1 MRALS
6 RPVPL
11 AALVLAGAL
20 AAWIITVQRMR
31 GMDAGPGTDLGGL
44 GWYVGIWVTMM
55 AAMMLPSAAPM
66 VLLFAKVSGER
77 ARRGQA
83 ELVPTWIFVAG
94 YLAAWTAYGLVAY
107 GAYRAVVSAGTDWL
121 AWERSGR
128 YVAGGALIAAAV
140 YQLTPLKDVC
150 LRHCRSPLH
159 FILHGWREGRVGAF
173 RMGVE
178 HGAYCVGCCWGLM
191 LALFAL
197 GVMSLFWMAVV
208 AVAILVEK
216 VTPQGE
222 RLARLFAVALV
233 ALGIW
238 VASAPASVPGL
249 VQPDSHGADLARMR
263 MMGMK
268 PGTTPMRGMQPAK
281 TRMQD
286 MKPKKTQ
293 MQGMKPAPG
302 RMSATTPSMNTP

>member
-66 VLLFAKVSGER
+66 VLLFARVSGER
-77 ARRGQA
+77 AQRGQA

-128 YVAGGALIAAAV
+128 YVAGGALIAAGV

-159 FILHGWREGRVGAF
+159 FILHGWREGRVGAV
-173 RMGVE
+173 RMGFE

-208 AVAILVEK
+208 AAAILVEK
-216 VTPQGE
+216 VAPQGE

-268 PGTTPMRGMQPAK
+268 PATTPMHG
-281 TRMQD
+281 
-286 MKPKKTQ
+286 MKPVKTQ
-293 MQGMKPAPG
+293 MRGMKRTPG
-302 RMSATTPSMNTP
+302 MSATTPSMNTP

>member
-66 VLLFAKVSGER
+66 VLLFARVSGER
-77 ARRGQA
+77 AQRGQA

-128 YVAGGALIAAAV
+128 YVAGGALIAAGV

-159 FILHGWREGRVGAF
+159 FILHGWREGRVGAV
-173 RMGVE
+173 RMGFE

-208 AVAILVEK
+208 AAAILVEK
-216 VTPQGE
+216 VAPQGE

-268 PGTTPMRGMQPAK
+268 PATTPMHG
-281 TRMQD
+281 
-286 MKPKKTQ
+286 MKPVKTQ
-293 MQGMKPAPG
+293 MQGTKRTPG
-302 RMSATTPSMNTP
+302 MSATTPSMNTP